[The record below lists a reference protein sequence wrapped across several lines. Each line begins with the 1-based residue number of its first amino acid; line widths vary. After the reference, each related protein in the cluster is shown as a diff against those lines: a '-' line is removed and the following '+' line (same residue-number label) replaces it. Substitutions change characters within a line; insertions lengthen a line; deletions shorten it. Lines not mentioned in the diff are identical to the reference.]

1 MQLVKAVTN
10 RQEYVIMGVI
20 LDGGDPFVKKAS
32 KQYEIVISDSA
43 YSNTYFYFKKKI
55 DKYFKNAYLFSECIP
70 GYHGENGNKSCGHCL
85 NETACHH
92 VYGMCDTECEPG

>member
-1 MQLVKAVTN
+1 MKQSLAV
-10 RQEYVIMGVI
+10 
-20 LDGGDPFVKKAS
+20 LL
-32 KQYEIVISDSA
+32 IVIHIF
-43 YSNTYFYFKKKI
+43 TLKKI

-92 VYGMCDTECEPG
+92 VYGMCDTECEPGQKDPYCTEGDVYYPAAVMRLYLPKKK